1 MELGWKPVSVWCR
14 DYVCPVS
21 HTVYW
26 GVLPLVWLTSFCG
39 LLFFFNQNA
48 TLIPNFLCQVT
59 NNFSSLQS
67 HFYLLSALLKSHSIS
82 MVFHS
87 LSNLWISYSH
97 EAICHIFSFL
107 MFLFK
112 SKPSSAFINL
122 INLLFVEN
130 AHTIRALVSKLPSL
144 HRPSALM

>member
-1 MELGWKPVSVWCR
+1 MSSLIHLAINGARMETCICLMQRLCLSSF
-14 DYVCPVS
+14 S
-21 HTVYW
+21 HCLLR
-26 GVLPLVWLTSFCG
+26 GVPPCMTNLLLWTSF
-39 LLFFFNQNA
+39 FFFNQNA

-107 MFLFK
+107 TFLFK
-112 SKPSSAFINL
+112 SKPSSAFI
-122 INLLFVEN
+122 
-130 AHTIRALVSKLPSL
+130 
-144 HRPSALM
+144 